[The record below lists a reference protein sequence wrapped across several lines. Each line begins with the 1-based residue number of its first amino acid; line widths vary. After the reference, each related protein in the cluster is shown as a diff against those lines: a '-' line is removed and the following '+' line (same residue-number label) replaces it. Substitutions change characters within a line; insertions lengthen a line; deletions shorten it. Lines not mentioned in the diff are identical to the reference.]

1 MIIPNY
7 LICNVISTIGTDVWE
22 TAGLSSRM
30 FMLFQTSKSMKEA
43 VLDQIH
49 KPRNV
54 WIEVLSSRL
63 HHVTQFFTLTHVK
76 IKTEE
81 ELSIYNIYKAL
92 PNLKNIVKLDMSG
105 LIENK
110 MDIDALTFCK
120 GLGPNCPSL
129 QELHLSILFI
139 DAFTYNTEAQ
149 LQYNAQAQS
158 PGPCDGGEC
167 WMSQI
172 PKLRVLDLRN
182 MRIYSNL
189 VSNILVACNSCENL
203 VELDLSN
210 NEIFYVHEIL
220 SAEVTLYIKTL
231 KMNYNG
237 LGYDGDLDDLD
248 DSDVEEEYRNTVEN
262 DGYYLFGIKELLERY
277 TSLTSLSLGFNQ
289 FIEQEGIGIGNYLK
303 TNTNIKYLDISGNFS
318 PPCDGLNNI
327 IEAWNGDP
335 NRDPNNLKI

>member
-7 LICNVISTIGTDVWE
+7 LICNVISKIGTEVWE
-22 TAGLSSRM
+22 SAGLCSHM

-54 WIEVLSSRL
+54 WIEILPSRL
-63 HHVTQFFTLTHVK
+63 QHLTPIFTLTRIK
-76 IKTEE
+76 IKSEE
-81 ELSIYNIYKAL
+81 ELSIFNIYKAL
-92 PNLKNIVKLDMSG
+92 PSLTNIVKLDMSG
-105 LIENK
+105 LTENK

-120 GLGPNCPSL
+120 GLGPNCPLL
-129 QELHLSILFI
+129 QELRLSILFI
-139 DAFTYNTEAQ
+139 DAFTYQDEAQ
-149 LQYNAQAQS
+149 TLAQALS
-158 PGPCDGGEC
+158 HDAPCDGGEC

-172 PKLRVLDLRN
+172 PNLRVLDLRN
-182 MRIYSNL
+182 MGIYSHL
-189 VSNILVACNSCENL
+189 VSNILVACNSCVNL

-231 KMNYNG
+231 KMNHNG
-237 LGYDGDLDDLD
+237 LGYDGDLD

-277 TSLTSLSLGFNQ
+277 TSLTSLSMGFNQ
-289 FIEQEGIGIGNYLK
+289 FIEQEGFGIGNYLK
-303 TNTNIKYLDISGNFS
+303 TNTNIKYLDISGNFGNPS
-318 PPCDGLNNI
+318 EVIDHI
-327 IEAWNGDP
+327 IEVWNEDP
-335 NRDPNNLKI
+335 NRDLNNLKI